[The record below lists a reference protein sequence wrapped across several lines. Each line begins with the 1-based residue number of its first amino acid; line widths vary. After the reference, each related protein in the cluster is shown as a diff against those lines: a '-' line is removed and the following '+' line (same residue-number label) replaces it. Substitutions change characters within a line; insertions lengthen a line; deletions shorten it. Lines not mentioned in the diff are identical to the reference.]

1 MASVRC
7 VRNPDMSGIW
17 STVGRHAEVGRPRG
31 PYRLKRH
38 EVLTPPGTRSAA
50 TSDELEEA
58 NPLLAAIMEHVEA

>member
-1 MASVRC
+1 MLTPSLEGLQVTELWGTAHPHSHHPWRRV
-7 VRNPDMSGIW
+7 
-17 STVGRHAEVGRPRG
+17 
-31 PYRLKRH
+31 KRH